1 VSDSFLPCLRLSRAS
16 TQAVVLFIKTKVL
29 NMKRIGAGLLALSF
43 IVGVLIVPM
52 VHRMHCDDNHG
63 AHEVA
68 KCSICQL
75 AHTSIVTT
83 PAVIAPIAG
92 FIKLGDAVLP
102 QSFIHS
108 IPLRGAVQARAP
120 PVA

>member
-1 VSDSFLPCLRLSRAS
+1 MFVM
-16 TQAVVLFIKTKVL
+16 TKVL

-63 AHEVA
+63 MHKVA

-75 AHTSIVTT
+75 ALTPIVT
-83 PAVIAPIAG
+83 AASVIVPISG
-92 FIKLGDAVLP
+92 FIKLGDAVVP
-102 QSFIHS
+102 QSFIPS
-108 IPLRGAVQARAP
+108 LPWRDTTQARAP
-120 PVA
+120 PGA